1 MLDYFRM
8 AHETRKPELKSVPL
22 TELMKSAALEAGWHL
37 EHIDNLQ
44 NKNKDA
50 VRYDKPFSSIVT
62 AELSCRLQKS
72 IMKLL
77 QKKDTSSSP
86 IDSYIGWGIFN
97 FIKSYKPDVHN
108 TDEKILAAAYNSV
121 KCKVD
126 QLLRKEIF
134 RHRPHHKAL
143 VLQTEGYDS
152 LKIEIESS
160 GGTEEEAEN
169 IKKYTYVNS
178 PKEVSI
184 HTPSGGKDGEDSK
197 ELGDTL
203 SSGTSPLDE
212 VVYQDEV
219 EDLVEKYSEDEV
231 QGQIIRILIEA
242 GNSGRVRPGDIRE
255 EAKGEV
261 IQDGEGNKT
270 YKHSIPGSEI
280 IRQSVIRE
288 IKISMNLAEDA
299 EVEISEELIEKKMAR
314 KIKVFYRQLKKRLAA
329 EHSTED
335 DEDED

>member
-8 AHETRKPELKSVPL
+8 AHETRKPELKFVPL

-77 QKKDTSSSP
+77 QKKDTSSLP

-108 TDEKILAAAYNSV
+108 TDEKILQAAYNSV
-121 KCKVD
+121 KCKLD
-126 QLLRKEIF
+126 QLSRKEFF
-134 RHRPHHKAL
+134 RYRPHHKAL
-143 VLQTEGYDS
+143 VLQTEGYDQ

-160 GGTEEEAEN
+160 GGTKEDAEKV
-169 IKKYTYVNS
+169 KKYGYINS

-184 HTPSGGKDGEDSK
+184 HTPIGGKDGEDSK
-197 ELGDTL
+197 ELGDTI
-203 SSGTSPLDE
+203 SSSTSPLDE

-219 EDLVEKYSEDEV
+219 EDLVEKYAEDEV

-242 GNSGRVRPGDIRE
+242 SNSGKVRPGDLRE
-255 EAKGEV
+255 EAKLC
-261 IQDGEGNKT
+261 NL
-270 YKHSIPGSEI
+270 PGSKI
-280 IRQSVIRE
+280 IREKVIEE
-288 IKISMNLAEDA
+288 IKISMKVAGDA
-299 EVEISEELIEKKMAR
+299 EVEISEELIEKKVAR

-329 EHSTED
+329 EYPVEEEDSD
-335 DEDED
+335 DEE